1 MRAQVGFA
9 VWMALVAA
17 SGCTKQT
24 AGLSGSSG
32 NTPASTPES
41 TIIQQAT
48 QTPATAEA
56 TLPPEPS
63 APAAVTAAVPAAPA
77 PIAPVE
83 TAAAVVHT
91 KIGSAREIQQ
101 ALKQAGFYQGS
112 VDGKVGPKTQQAIK
126 EFQQAH
132 QLKADGKVGP
142 KTWAALAS
150 YLNAPAQEAAQSAG
164 PTSTQ

>member
-1 MRAQVGFA
+1 MKAQVGMA
-9 VWMALVAA
+9 VVMALVAA

-24 AGLSGSSG
+24 AGVSGSS
-32 NTPASTPES
+32 TDTMASTPES

-48 QTPATAEA
+48 QTPAGQA
-56 TLPPEPS
+56 TLPAESMPS
-63 APAAVTAAVPAAPA
+63 AVTAALPSAPA

-83 TAAAVVHT
+83 TTAAAPGST

-112 VDGKVGPKTQQAIK
+112 VDGKVGPRTLQAIR

-142 KTWAALAS
+142 RTWAALSS
-150 YLNAPAQEAAQSAG
+150 YLNAPAQDATA
-164 PTSTQ
+164 STQ